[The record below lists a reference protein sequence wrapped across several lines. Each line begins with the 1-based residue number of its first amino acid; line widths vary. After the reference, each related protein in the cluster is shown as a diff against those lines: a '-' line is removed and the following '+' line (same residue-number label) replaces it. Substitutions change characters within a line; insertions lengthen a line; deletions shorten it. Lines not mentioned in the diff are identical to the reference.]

1 MALWKQKE
9 DWTYEYFDL
18 DEDVSTFIGAESFVE
33 LWNTKRGNRRVPR
46 WSDYDWDDLFPWWG
60 SLVVSDVFWEPYD
73 YRYRLYGTNVVNKIG
88 IDVTGKRASEL
99 IDINYVDDTEME
111 FYEMVGR
118 NLHITK
124 TSGLIRMPGREHIK
138 ETFVELPLSDTG
150 DRATH
155 GLALLV

>member
-88 IDVTGKRASEL
+88 IMFSTA
-99 IDINYVDDTEME
+99 
-111 FYEMVGR
+111 FQA
-118 NLHITK
+118 
-124 TSGLIRMPGREHIK
+124 
-138 ETFVELPLSDTG
+138 FV
-150 DRATH
+150 
-155 GLALLV
+155 

>member
-88 IDVTGKRASEL
+88 ICSVPLSRHSYKGWRASSMRKFSMRSF
-99 IDINYVDDTEME
+99 IRQRARRRVVFPDPDAPMRAVME
-111 FYEMVGR
+111 FAGR
-118 NLHITK
+118 LRVN
-124 TSGLIRMPGREHIK
+124 P
-138 ETFVELPLSDTG
+138 
-150 DRATH
+150 
-155 GLALLV
+155 

>member
-46 WSDYDWDDLFPWWG
+46 WSDYDWDDLFSWWG

-88 IDVTGKRASEL
+88 ICSVPLSRHSYKGWRASSMRKFSRFNQL
-99 IDINYVDDTEME
+99 IKLQPWSPLRVTTWLEN
-111 FYEMVGR
+111 R
-118 NLHITK
+118 NGAAI
-124 TSGLIRMPGREHIK
+124 SFRI
-138 ETFVELPLSDTG
+138 F
-150 DRATH
+150 
-155 GLALLV
+155 

>member
-88 IDVTGKRASEL
+88 ICSVPLSRHSYKGWRASSMRKFSRFNQL
-99 IDINYVDDTEME
+99 IKLQPWSPLRVTTWLEN
-111 FYEMVGR
+111 R
-118 NLHITK
+118 NGAAI
-124 TSGLIRMPGREHIK
+124 SFRI
-138 ETFVELPLSDTG
+138 F
-150 DRATH
+150 
-155 GLALLV
+155 